1 MIGACRTDRGQ
12 RERLRQASLLKQGR
26 SWEDTMKRTLMSA
39 VALAFLVTWAQPAT
53 AQDLASQLVGVWKYT
68 GVTTTE
74 VASGKINKP
83 LGDKPNGYL
92 IYTKG
97 GRLLFSVVGGDRPK
111 PAGAAVSDAEAVPLF
126 RTLAAA
132 SGTYKVEGSVIT
144 STYDSSWNQLWT
156 GTSGKRKIEIVGNKM
171 TLTADPVKSDASGLE
186 IVIQTTFERVE

>member
-1 MIGACRTDRGQ
+1 MR
-12 RERLRQASLLKQGR
+12 RLLISAAAAAFVL
-26 SWEDTMKRTLMSA
+26 TL
-39 VALAFLVTWAQPAT
+39 AQPSS

-68 GVTTTE
+68 GLTTTE

-83 LGDKPNGYL
+83 FGDKPSGYY

-97 GRLLFSVVGGDRPK
+97 GRLLFSIVGGDRAK
-111 PAGAAVSDAEAVPLF
+111 PAGAAVSDAEAIPLF
-126 RTLAAA
+126 RTLATG

-156 GTSGKRKIEIVGNKM
+156 GTSQKRKIEIVDNKLTQTSD
-171 TLTADPVKSDASGLE
+171 TLKSDATGLE

>member
-1 MIGACRTDRGQ
+1 M
-12 RERLRQASLLKQGR
+12 
-26 SWEDTMKRTLMSA
+26 MRTLMSA
-39 VALAFLVTWAQPAT
+39 VALALLVTWAQPSS

-68 GVTTTE
+68 GLTTTE

-83 LGDKPNGYL
+83 FGDKPNGYYV
-92 IYTKG
+92 YTKG
-97 GRLLFSVVGGDRPK
+97 GRLLFSIVGGDRAK

-126 RTLAAA
+126 RTLASG

-156 GTSGKRKIEIVGNKM
+156 GTSQKRKIEIVGNKL
-171 TLTADPVKSDASGLE
+171 TLTSATLRSDATGLE